1 MPSAPRSRD
10 RLTLSGSIEGT
21 RTTGRHAVPFIAA
34 TIACT
39 SLKSI
44 GPCSMSMQSASAP
57 AEAMAC
63 EVTGDGV
70 RAKCMVTPR
79 DRVASLD
86 RNAVALFAAGA
97 TVHTSR
103 LLAGMARESMA
114 RDSVAT
120 LVIIPRR
127 GSSHPHSM

>member
-1 MPSAPRSRD
+1 
-10 RLTLSGSIEGT
+10 
-21 RTTGRHAVPFIAA
+21 
-34 TIACT
+34 
-39 SLKSI
+39 
-44 GPCSMSMQSASAP
+44 
-57 AEAMAC
+57 MAC

-127 GSSHPHSM
+127 GSSHPHSCNRQGVTQAQQTATTALHSLLVAGRPGARAAAAGRHRLGATRSGGEPVVQ